1 MEQNNYSRLVE
12 LLGNVKEN
20 NAITELDNLK
30 VLFKKFI
37 FGDKEITS
45 LHELWFEKEEIK
57 ADIEYYQLI
66 NSLISAF
73 IKHLSDEK
81 SFKDNSLAKEII
93 SIFKKTK
100 YFCLFN
106 YLVELS
112 YFLELGEQYFTEI
125 SCALYI
131 LGIKK
136 GTPLNAILIE
146 ILKDFTQDEFIEN
159 SKFYSQIKSINYETI
174 NESFLKNLLCLY
186 KLIKTNGGE
195 EKIKNQ
201 IMFLENPEDQSSI
214 STNIEN
220 MDNEDKKL
228 NEGIKNFQAISPNKD
243 KQDLNT
249 EDNEKNNNLQG
260 DTSLIIK
267 EKDILETRKLTMD
280 KDKEEIKNKDIND
293 NIHKT
298 KKEIIDSREVE
309 EKTESVD
316 NDKIKSK
323 NPEVVEEINYEIQ
336 NEDINKN
343 KVIQKNDDVSVVK
356 NHSNNDEKIPKK
368 EENNGKLESTKSLD
382 NNNNIIQ
389 EKEDEINDIHIQ
401 NNNIKQT
408 YSDYSLEELLNFIKK
423 KSELFKEDE
432 KDKDK
437 EKNIILNLV
446 LPIFQMHNRFNL
458 IAQQL
463 SICKNTIKEIE
474 ASQLSQRIIAEH
486 KIEIEKI
493 LVEINVIKSAIELFK
508 TPSIVIVKRKLL
520 DLIIFSLIKSNKD
533 KFQIDKRYCPN
544 QKFLQK
550 ILLKIENYSK
560 NVLRKDDI
568 EKINSS
574 TKYIN
579 ELINKNETI
588 IEFPLSCSDKNLDI
602 IMRYLSFCKAKY
614 NKIAHVSEEALKYF
628 LYLSFNDRI
637 DPRYKE
643 LLNTFMK
650 NERNNDKNNSKKSNI
665 KLNSQSIME
674 EEDKENEQEEED
686 KNNFKYAKPLRINI
700 DIALEYFLKNN
711 LDLKDASSKLQTK
724 LEELESKKYSLI
736 GQYYSNIYVGWKTLL
751 NMYNKFDKDEQEN
764 LMDVFYSSEKEFIN
778 DIIKNL

>member
-1 MEQNNYSRLVE
+1 M
-12 LLGNVKEN
+12 
-20 NAITELDNLK
+20 
-30 VLFKKFI
+30 
-37 FGDKEITS
+37 
-45 LHELWFEKEEIK
+45 
-57 ADIEYYQLI
+57 
-66 NSLISAF
+66 
-73 IKHLSDEK
+73 
-81 SFKDNSLAKEII
+81 
-93 SIFKKTK
+93 
-100 YFCLFN
+100 
-106 YLVELS
+106 
-112 YFLELGEQYFTEI
+112 
-125 SCALYI
+125 
-131 LGIKK
+131 
-136 GTPLNAILIE
+136 
-146 ILKDFTQDEFIEN
+146 
-159 SKFYSQIKSINYETI
+159 
-174 NESFLKNLLCLY
+174 
-186 KLIKTNGGE
+186 
-195 EKIKNQ
+195 
-201 IMFLENPEDQSSI
+201 
-214 STNIEN
+214 
-220 MDNEDKKL
+220 
-228 NEGIKNFQAISPNKD
+228 
-243 KQDLNT
+243 
-249 EDNEKNNNLQG
+249 
-260 DTSLIIK
+260 
-267 EKDILETRKLTMD
+267 
-280 KDKEEIKNKDIND
+280 
-293 NIHKT
+293 
-298 KKEIIDSREVE
+298 
-309 EKTESVD
+309 
-316 NDKIKSK
+316 
-323 NPEVVEEINYEIQ
+323 
-336 NEDINKN
+336 
-343 KVIQKNDDVSVVK
+343 
-356 NHSNNDEKIPKK
+356 
-368 EENNGKLESTKSLD
+368 
-382 NNNNIIQ
+382 
-389 EKEDEINDIHIQ
+389 
-401 NNNIKQT
+401 
-408 YSDYSLEELLNFIKK
+408 EELLNFIKK

-493 LVEINVIKSAIELFK
+493 LVEINVIKSAIELLK
-508 TPSIVIVKRKLL
+508 TPSIVIVKRKLM
-520 DLIIFSLIKSNKD
+520 DLILFSLIKSNKD

-544 QKFLQK
+544 QKFLKK
-550 ILLKIENYSK
+550 ILMKIENYSK

-568 EKINSS
+568 EKMNSS

-602 IMRYLSFCKAKY
+602 IMRYLSYYKGIF

-637 DPRYKE
+637 EPRFKE

-711 LDLKDASSKLQTK
+711 LGLEDASSKLQTK

-736 GQYYSNIYVGWKTLL
+736 DQYYSNIYVGWKTLL